1 MNYFSGN
8 ITKLNNSTKI
18 SFSEINKTQNHNL
31 LYLFAF
37 VKEKRRGKAERM
49 ENERGEEREKNKKD
63 RKKINRGGRKIP
75 R

>member
-37 VKEKRRGKAERM
+37 VKEKRRGKGERM
-49 ENERGEEREKNKKD
+49 ENERGEEREKKQERQKED
-63 RKKINRGGRKIP
+63 
-75 R
+75 